1 MDLEQFTTLIHEHGL
16 SEYQDDILASVRPA
30 ILLKLGQAEPG
41 HKIHGED
48 LKQLDFSTVYVNLES
63 S

>member
-1 MDLEQFTTLIHEHGL
+1 MFSDAGYLQVL
-16 SEYQDDILASVRPA
+16 
-30 ILLKLGQAEPG
+30 
-41 HKIHGED
+41 IHGED